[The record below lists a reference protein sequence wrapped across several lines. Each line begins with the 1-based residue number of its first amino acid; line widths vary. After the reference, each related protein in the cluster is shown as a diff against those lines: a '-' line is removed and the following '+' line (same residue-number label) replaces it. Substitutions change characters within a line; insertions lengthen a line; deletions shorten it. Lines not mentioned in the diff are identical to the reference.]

1 MSNILLITSSPRTG
15 ESLSTKVA
23 VDLAESLK
31 ARDASN
37 TIVHRDLGST
47 PIPHLDTVSTSAI
60 RKPADARSAE
70 EAVAAEYSDK
80 LVAELFAADTV
91 VIATGLINFSIYST
105 LKSWIDNVARAG
117 QTFRYTETG
126 PQGLVT
132 GKKVYIVLAS
142 AGVYSNGPAA
152 AMDHAVPYLKTVLAF
167 LGMTDVEVVYVEGL
181 AFGPEAVEKTLA
193 NANDRIAA
201 LASAA

>member
-91 VIATGLINFSIYST
+91 VIATGLINFGIYST